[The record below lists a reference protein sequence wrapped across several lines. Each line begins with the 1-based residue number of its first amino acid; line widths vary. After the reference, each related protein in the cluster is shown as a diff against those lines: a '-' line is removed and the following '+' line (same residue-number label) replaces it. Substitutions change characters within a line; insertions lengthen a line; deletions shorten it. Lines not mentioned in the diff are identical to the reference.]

1 MTTPT
6 IGFIGLGKMGRGMAE
21 RLIRAGYAVSGCDP
35 NPAGRRE
42 ARKAGVTIAPTLSA
56 LLKALPRP
64 RVVWIMVPAGS
75 AAESVTKSLAALLRP
90 GDTVIDGG
98 NSYYRDSI
106 ARHRLLKRRGIAF
119 LDVGTSGG
127 TRGEKDGYCLMA
139 GGENKAFV
147 RVEPVLK
154 ALAAREGL
162 ALVGPP
168 GSGHFVKM
176 IHNGIEYGML
186 EAYAEGFEIM
196 AAAKEFRL
204 DLRKIARL
212 WNRGSV
218 VRSWLLELVA
228 GVLAEDPGLN
238 RVCGYVE
245 DSGEGRWT
253 IAEAVARDIPAPVI
267 TLALLQ
273 RLRSR
278 QNDPFAAR
286 LIAALRKEF
295 GGHKIRQKSEAGSKK
310 YVSV

>member
-6 IGFIGLGKMGRGMAE
+6 IGFIGLGKMGRGMAG

-35 NPAGRRE
+35 DPAGRRE

-64 RVVWIMVPAGS
+64 RIVWIMVPAGS
-75 AAESVTKSLAALLRP
+75 AAESATIPLAALLRP

-127 TRGEKDGYCLMA
+127 PRGEKEGYCLMA
-139 GGENKAFV
+139 GGEEKAFV

-162 ALVGPP
+162 AWVGPP

-186 EAYAEGFEIM
+186 EAYAEGFEIL

-204 DLRKIARL
+204 DLGEIARL

-218 VRSWLLELVA
+218 VRSWLLELAA
-228 GVLAEDPGLN
+228 GVLAKDPGLN

-253 IAEAVARDIPAPVI
+253 IAEAVARDIPAPII

-278 QNDPFAAR
+278 QDDPFAAR
-286 LIAALRKEF
+286 LIAALRNAF
-295 GGHKIRQKSEAGSKK
+295 GGHKVRQKSEGRSQKSKVK
-310 YVSV
+310 